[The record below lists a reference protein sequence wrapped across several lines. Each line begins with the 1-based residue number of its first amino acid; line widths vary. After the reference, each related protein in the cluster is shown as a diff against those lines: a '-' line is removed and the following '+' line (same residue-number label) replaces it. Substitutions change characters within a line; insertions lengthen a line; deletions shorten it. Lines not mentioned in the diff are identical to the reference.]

1 MLIMIE
7 ESGLDLKMYGNNIN
21 RDIKKK
27 KYLEINKKKREM
39 YGVMYLTTR
48 DVRLAVYEA
57 WYQITLIPL
66 DINFQ
71 FSRW

>member
-71 FSRW
+71 FSR

>member
-39 YGVMYLTTR
+39 YG
-48 DVRLAVYEA
+48 
-57 WYQITLIPL
+57 
-66 DINFQ
+66 
-71 FSRW
+71 